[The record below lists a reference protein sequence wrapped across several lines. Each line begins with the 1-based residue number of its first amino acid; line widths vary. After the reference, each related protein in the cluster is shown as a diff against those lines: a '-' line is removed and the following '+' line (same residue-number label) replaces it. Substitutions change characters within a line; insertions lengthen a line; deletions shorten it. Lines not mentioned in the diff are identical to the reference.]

1 MVWWQAAH
9 AAGEGEGPAGESLGE
24 GMHEAGEGGRGRGR
38 APGAVLG
45 GGRGVAGL
53 GEAEGDPREERE
65 GEARRVRGVRAGPR
79 QPREQ
84 VRARASS
91 RRGLSA
97 TGEAAE
103 F

>member
-1 MVWWQAAH
+1 MSGQAAH
-9 AAGEGEGPAGESLGE
+9 AAREGEGPTGERLGE
-24 GMHEAGEGGRGRGR
+24 GVHEAGEGGRGRGR

-53 GEAEGDPREERE
+53 GQAEGDPREEGE
-65 GEARRVRGVRAGPR
+65 GEAGRVRGVAGPG

-84 VRARASS
+84 VRARARR

-97 TGEAAE
+97 TGEAE